1 MSPCVRAGT
10 RAPSSPTR
18 APARAARHRPG
29 GGPGSPL
36 SGTLTHTMLTP
47 GPYWGNV
54 GSGCFSH
61 QYICVARPSYESM
74 VSYSLTGH
82 GEQHQE
88 ENVAGGVADELYEG
102 VLDVLSCNNSVTITS
117 EGEQ

>member
-1 MSPCVRAGT
+1 MCCIVASPV
-10 RAPSSPTR
+10 
-18 APARAARHRPG
+18 
-29 GGPGSPL
+29 
-36 SGTLTHTMLTP
+36 
-47 GPYWGNV
+47 
-54 GSGCFSH
+54 
-61 QYICVARPSYESM
+61 YESM

-88 ENVAGGVADELYEG
+88 ENVARGVADELYEG

>member
-1 MSPCVRAGT
+1 
-10 RAPSSPTR
+10 
-18 APARAARHRPG
+18 
-29 GGPGSPL
+29 
-36 SGTLTHTMLTP
+36 
-47 GPYWGNV
+47 
-54 GSGCFSH
+54 
-61 QYICVARPSYESM
+61 M

-88 ENVAGGVADELYEG
+88 KNVAGGVADELYEG